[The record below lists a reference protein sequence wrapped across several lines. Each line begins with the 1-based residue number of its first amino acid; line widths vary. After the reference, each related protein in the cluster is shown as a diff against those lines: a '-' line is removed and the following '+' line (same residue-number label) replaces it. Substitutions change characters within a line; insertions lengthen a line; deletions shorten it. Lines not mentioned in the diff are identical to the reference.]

1 MPYLNLKET
10 TMPIANKEFNPSGSK
25 EVDDI
30 KETTMS
36 FTNKEF
42 NPSGS
47 KEVDDIKDAAEFL
60 ALAIQRHCPNG
71 PLKDKAILDT
81 QSASMFA
88 VKSLFI

>member
-30 KETTMS
+30 K
-36 FTNKEF
+36 
-42 NPSGS
+42 
-47 KEVDDIKDAAEFL
+47 DAAESL
-60 ALAIQRHCPNG
+60 ALAIQLHCPNG